1 MAKPKAQ
8 RNTGI
13 MNKMRDKM
21 PIIIIFLIVA
31 FLGTIIFE
39 WGMNY
44 LGLRGGGE
52 NVKFGSVNGKDI
64 SPQEFQTEV
73 NKRIEN
79 QKQQSKKA
87 DLDENAV
94 QQIRDQVWNEY
105 VNRIILDDECNK
117 LGVKV
122 TDEEITDWVYKS
134 PESLPEALKKYFQD
148 STGNFRMDI
157 YEQALKDTRPE
168 VKEFWVA
175 VEEYLRQTLVQSK
188 LYSVVAGAVNI
199 SEGEI
204 LQKYKDDNI
213 IANFDY
219 ILLDP
224 NSLTDTTLFNV
235 TEQDLKTYY
244 DKNKD
249 EFKQDEAV
257 RFKYVLFSD
266 APTLDDSTFTGKDL
280 ESLIPDL
287 KTAIEAD
294 STLISLVNEN
304 SQTPYNAGFQ
314 KANTIAKG
322 VLNFLFDAKPNDV
335 SKLIID
341 QDGYHVAKLLDT
353 KEGDETYINAEHIL
367 VGFGTDT
374 AAAKKKAE
382 DILKRVKGKD
392 NFGDVAFELSED
404 PSAKQ
409 NKGDLGWFTKGA
421 MVKEFEEAC
430 MKANPGEI
438 VGPIKTNFGFHIIK
452 VKSKSKKE
460 FKLAD
465 IKKSVTAS
473 STTKSIVR
481 DKANEFYK
489 SIDKGDNIDTL
500 AKKYN
505 VMVMPTP
512 EVVKDGFVP
521 GAGQNKSVIKFGL
534 SNNIG
539 KVERPVKVQGG
550 YAVYQITA
558 RIKEGYKVYDSIKVA
573 QIKPKV
579 INEKKFERMLVNAND
594 MKNRIQNNDL
604 NTISAFFPQY
614 KVEKADSVS
623 VSKPNAMIGQDYAL
637 VNAVYNLKPGE
648 VSSPIKGTRG
658 YYIVKL
664 REISTFNQSD
674 FNTKSKDIR
683 KQLLTSKQQSTYQE
697 WMTYLQ
703 SQADIVDNRD
713 MYM

>member
-8 RNTGI
+8 RSTGI

-52 NVKFGSVNGKDI
+52 NVKFGSVNGVEI
-64 SPQEFQTEV
+64 SPKDFQTEV
-73 NKRIEN
+73 NRRIEN
-79 QKQQSKKA
+79 QKQQNKKE
-87 DLDENAV
+87 LDENAV
-94 QQIRDQVWNEY
+94 QQLRDQVWNEY
-105 VNRIILDDECNK
+105 VNKIILDDECRK
-117 LGVKV
+117 LGVSV
-122 TDEEITDWVYKS
+122 TDDEITDWVYKS
-134 PESLPEALKKYFQD
+134 PETLPEALRKYFMD

-168 VKEFWVA
+168 VKDFWVA
-175 VEEYLRQTLVQSK
+175 VEEYLRQTLIQSK

-199 SEGEI
+199 SEGEV
-204 LQKYKDDNI
+204 LQKYKDDNL

-219 ILLDP
+219 IFLDP
-224 NSLTDTTLFNV
+224 NTLTDTTLFNV
-235 TEQDLKTYY
+235 TEQDLKSYY

-249 EFKQDEAV
+249 EFKQEEAV

-266 APTLDDSTFTGKDL
+266 SPTLDDSNFTGKDL
-280 ESLIPDL
+280 EALIPDL
-287 KTAIEAD
+287 KTSEEAD
-294 STLISLVNEN
+294 SSLIALVNDN
-304 SQTPYNAGFQ
+304 SQTPYNSGFQ
-314 KANTIAKG
+314 KPNTIAKG
-322 VLNFLFDAKPNDV
+322 VLNFLFSSKPNDV

-341 QDGYHVAKLLDT
+341 QDGYHIAKLLDS
-353 KEGDETYINAEHIL
+353 KEGEDTYVNAEHIL
-367 VGFGTDT
+367 VNFGTDT

-382 DILKRVKGKD
+382 DILKRVKGKE
-392 NFGDVAFELSED
+392 NFEDVASEISDD

-409 NKGDLGWFTKGA
+409 NRGDLGWFTKGA

-430 MKANPGEI
+430 LKANPGDI
-438 VGPIKTNFGFHIIK
+438 VGPVKTNFGFHIIK
-452 VKSKSKKE
+452 VKGKNKKE
-460 FKLAD
+460 FKFAD

-489 SIDKGDNIDTL
+489 SIEKGDNIDTL

-505 VMVMPTP
+505 VMAMSTP
-512 EVVKDGFVP
+512 DISKDGFVP
-521 GAGQNKSVIKFGL
+521 GAGQNKTIIKFGL
-534 SNNIG
+534 ANNIG

-550 YAVYQITA
+550 YAVYLITA
-558 RIKEGYKVYDSIKVA
+558 RIKEGYKIYDSIKVA

-579 INEKKFERMLVNAND
+579 INEKKFERMLTNAND
-594 MKNRIQNNDL
+594 MKNKIQNNDL
-604 NTISAFFPQY
+604 NTLLAFNPQN
-614 KVEKADSVS
+614 KIEKADSVS
-623 VSKPNAMIGQDYAL
+623 ISKPNPSIGQDYAL
-637 VNAVYNLKPGE
+637 MNAVFNLKDGE
-648 VSSPIKGTRG
+648 VSAPIKGTRG
-658 YYIVKL
+658 YYIVKM
-664 REISTFNQSD
+664 RGISSFNQND
-674 FNTKSKDIR
+674 FAAKAQDIR
-683 KQLLTSKQQSTYQE
+683 KQLLSSKQQSLYQE
-697 WMTYLQ
+697 WMTNLQ